1 MKCNSCGFEF
11 EGGKFCPQCGAKVE
25 EVVAEAVEAAE
36 PVVEAVQAAEPVVE
50 AVAEP
55 EVVAEA
61 VEAAAEPVVEAAAE
75 PVVEAVAEPV
85 AEAVAEPVAEAVQA
99 AEPVVEAATTAA
111 GAEAGTMPVYT
122 DYSAYDNAEEK
133 KGINALGLV
142 AMILGIVSIVLLL
155 CGCCLGGTTV
165 GTVFKFILIG
175 ARLIMS
181 LVAII
186 LGIIGMKKRPDQ
198 KGMAIAGLVLGI
210 VGFLL
215 GGLSLIFTIIGLI
228 TKAAIGGL
236 SNSVDV
242 EDMLQDVL
250 DSLETY

>member
-1 MKCNSCGFEF
+1 MKCSSCGFEF

-25 EVVAEAVEAAE
+25 EAVAEAVAAAE
-36 PVVEAVQAAEPVVE
+36 PVVEAAAEP
-50 AVAEP
+50 
-55 EVVAEA
+55 VAEA
-61 VEAAAEPVVEAAAE
+61 VEAAAEPVVEAAE
-75 PVVEAVAEPV
+75 PVVE
-85 AEAVAEPVAEAVQA
+85 A

-122 DYSAYDNAEEK
+122 DYSSYDNAEEK

-165 GTVFKFILIG
+165 GAVVKFILIG
-175 ARLIMS
+175 IRLIMS

-186 LGIIGMKKRPDQ
+186 LGIVGMKKRPDQ

-210 VGFLL
+210 LGLLL
-215 GGLSLIFTIIGLI
+215 GGLSLILTIAGLVG
-228 TKAAIGGL
+228 KAAL
-236 SNSVDV
+236 SGITSTPDFQNYL
-242 EDMLQDVL
+242 EELQ
-250 DSLETY
+250 DSLESTY

>member
-1 MKCNSCGFEF
+1 MKCSSCGFEF

-25 EVVAEAVEAAE
+25 EAVAEAVAAAEPVVEATAEPVAEAVEAAAEPVAEAVEAAE
-36 PVVEAVQAAEPVVE
+36 PVVE
-50 AVAEP
+50 
-55 EVVAEA
+55 
-61 VEAAAEPVVEAAAE
+61 
-75 PVVEAVAEPV
+75 
-85 AEAVAEPVAEAVQA
+85 A

-122 DYSAYDNAEEK
+122 DYSSYDNAEEK

-165 GTVFKFILIG
+165 GAVVKFILIG
-175 ARLIMS
+175 IRLIMS

-186 LGIIGMKKRPDQ
+186 LGIVGMKKRPDQ

-210 VGFLL
+210 LGLLL
-215 GGLSLIFTIIGLI
+215 GGLSLILTIAGLVG
-228 TKAAIGGL
+228 KAAL
-236 SNSVDV
+236 SGITSTPDFQNYL
-242 EDMLQDVL
+242 EELQ
-250 DSLETY
+250 DSLESTY

>member
-1 MKCNSCGFEF
+1 MKCSSCGFEF

-25 EVVAEAVEAAE
+25 EAVAEAVAAAEPVVEAAAEPVAEAVEAAE
-36 PVVEAVQAAEPVVE
+36 P
-50 AVAEP
+50 
-55 EVVAEA
+55 VAEA
-61 VEAAAEPVVEAAAE
+61 VEAAAEPVVE
-75 PVVEAVAEPV
+75 
-85 AEAVAEPVAEAVQA
+85 A

-122 DYSAYDNAEEK
+122 DYSSYDNAEEK

-165 GTVFKFILIG
+165 GAVVKFILIG
-175 ARLIMS
+175 IRLIMS

-186 LGIIGMKKRPDQ
+186 LGIVGMKKRPDQ

-210 VGFLL
+210 LGLLL
-215 GGLSLIFTIIGLI
+215 GGLSLILTIAGLVG
-228 TKAAIGGL
+228 KAAL
-236 SNSVDV
+236 SGITSTPDFQNYL
-242 EDMLQDVL
+242 EELQ
-250 DSLETY
+250 DSLESTY